1 MPAFGRSYSLP
12 DWAIIVLANAPTLP
26 KMVGLRAARG
36 PSGSKKMRATRT
48 LILTKA
54 SSLPTRFLALNIN
67 RKRFN
72 QMAG

>member
-1 MPAFGRSYSLP
+1 MSESRNAFSVY
-12 DWAIIVLANAPTLP
+12 DY
-26 KMVGLRAARG
+26 GLEAWLCAARG
-36 PSGSKKMRATRT
+36 PSVSKKMRATRT

-54 SSLPTRFLALNIN
+54 SSQPTRFLALNIN